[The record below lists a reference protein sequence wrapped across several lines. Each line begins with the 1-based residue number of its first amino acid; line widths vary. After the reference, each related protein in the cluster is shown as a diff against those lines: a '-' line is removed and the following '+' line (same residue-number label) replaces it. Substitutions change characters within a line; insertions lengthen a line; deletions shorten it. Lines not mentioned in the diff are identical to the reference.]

1 MLLAMLAWKENLS
14 QAELD
19 ERRYMEIERDK
30 DARHVIGRPKPGKN
44 TVNEYADRPILPT
57 PLQIMGWDDD
67 GDDNNNPNP
76 GSSGGGNS
84 PKPNPRNPR
93 GSARPK
99 PNPRNSSSNQ
109 GGKTAM
115 ELALERAQKKPKR
128 K

>member
-1 MLLAMLAWKENLS
+1 
-14 QAELD
+14 
-19 ERRYMEIERDK
+19 
-30 DARHVIGRPKPGKN
+30 RHVIGRPKPGKN

-84 PKPNPRNPR
+84 PKPNPRN
-93 GSARPK
+93 
-99 PNPRNSSSNQ
+99 SSSNQ